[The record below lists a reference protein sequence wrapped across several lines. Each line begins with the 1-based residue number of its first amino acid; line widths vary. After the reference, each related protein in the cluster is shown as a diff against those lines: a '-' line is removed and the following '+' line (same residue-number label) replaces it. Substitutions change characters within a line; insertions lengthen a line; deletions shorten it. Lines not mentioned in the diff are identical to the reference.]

1 MCLSSFL
8 PLKWQKKKGKNDKF
22 GFCLFVCFKQISLST
37 QHEGRQNG
45 YHVNRQ
51 KFWIVSEILKVS
63 IENRVLNHYRRKIY
77 TVKLKVISINIQEQN
92 KETQEIGEA
101 LEGNQSNEWKN
112 FSQSSWAK
120 NFHIYKFYSIGMLS
134 FQRCL

>member
-1 MCLSSFL
+1 M
-8 PLKWQKKKGKNDKF
+8 
-22 GFCLFVCFKQISLST
+22 
-37 QHEGRQNG
+37 
-45 YHVNRQ
+45 
-51 KFWIVSEILKVS
+51 
-63 IENRVLNHYRRKIY
+63 
-77 TVKLKVISINIQEQN
+77 KLKVISINIQEQN